1 MNYRNNYA
9 VFKEIRT
16 QTITMDRKENDKDG
30 QAKKAKL
37 FIKLVKHADF
47 QKNYDNF
54 EKIRA
59 ENDKATGGKKAT
71 PATEADWEWMKSPH
85 DLAYERSWR
94 FEELSFN

>member
-1 MNYRNNYA
+1 MIFRNKYA

-37 FIKLVKHADF
+37 FIKLVKHTDF

-71 PATEADWEWMKSPH
+71 PAVEADKE
-85 DLAYERSWR
+85 
-94 FEELSFN
+94 